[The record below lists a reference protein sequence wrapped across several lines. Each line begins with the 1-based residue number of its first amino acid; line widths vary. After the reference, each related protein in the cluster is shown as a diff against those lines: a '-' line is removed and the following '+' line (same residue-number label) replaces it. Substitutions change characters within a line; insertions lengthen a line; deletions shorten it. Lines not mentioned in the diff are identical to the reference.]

1 MQLKSNYIGQEV
13 RRVVFS
19 MKRPSGEFVHV
30 FSIFEKIEEDMQDY
44 DAFPPNCGKE
54 FNDCIKNAPGKEDK
68 IFFTVDRI
76 TMTEALY
83 DEPWKDYYSGKEQL
97 KTFTEDYQWATDKN
111 DWEILSSDEN
121 DRQELAS
128 ILPKRYV
135 AKYVRYC
142 VPKALP
148 DDVAIALGNT
158 KLKSQLSELSKRNL
172 GYDLTEHTKYLG
184 GFIFLTYGEIY
195 RRIYF
200 TEKDTCT
207 GIYCRV
213 DYKNRKP
220 LTIIGKRTGNDGNV
234 TGAKQFVLDGSKNIY
249 EMEFGS
255 TFKSL
260 EVSVID
266 DEGDLIDYWD
276 KLVFLHSIHF
286 DMRIGDREVHVQDEE
301 GNTIKTVQKYIDG
314 GRNVVGDKVVNN
326 GLMDSS
332 PEFSYRK
339 FEEALDFVFYDGDHD
354 NTETNI
360 RKSNDD
366 ILRILNGASTR
377 LYICDVFFDKKSL
390 LRFVLPMGSRTI
402 PVKILSGKKE
412 LKKDG
417 RREELASAIKAMNK
431 NGIANVECRL
441 LIGDK
446 AELHDRF
453 IVADENVWMLGC
465 SLNKFGSRATT
476 LIRVPK
482 EYRQKLIDR
491 AEEWWKDQALSVD
504 INSVKDDTTTKR
516 RCIFCEWLDKL
527 CGR

>member
-1 MQLKSNYIGQEV
+1 M
-13 RRVVFS
+13 
-19 MKRPSGEFVHV
+19 
-30 FSIFEKIEEDMQDY
+30 
-44 DAFPPNCGKE
+44 
-54 FNDCIKNAPGKEDK
+54 
-68 IFFTVDRI
+68 
-76 TMTEALY
+76 
-83 DEPWKDYYSGKEQL
+83 
-97 KTFTEDYQWATDKN
+97 
-111 DWEILSSDEN
+111 
-121 DRQELAS
+121 
-128 ILPKRYV
+128 
-135 AKYVRYC
+135 
-142 VPKALP
+142 
-148 DDVAIALGNT
+148 
-158 KLKSQLSELSKRNL
+158 
-172 GYDLTEHTKYLG
+172 
-184 GFIFLTYGEIY
+184 
-195 RRIYF
+195 
-200 TEKDTCT
+200 
-207 GIYCRV
+207 
-213 DYKNRKP
+213 
-220 LTIIGKRTGNDGNV
+220 
-234 TGAKQFVLDGSKNIY
+234 
-249 EMEFGS
+249 
-255 TFKSL
+255 
-260 EVSVID
+260 
-266 DEGDLIDYWD
+266 
-276 KLVFLHSIHF
+276 
-286 DMRIGDREVHVQDEE
+286 QDEE

-314 GRNVVGDKVVNN
+314 GRSVVGDKVVNN

-431 NGIANVECRL
+431 KGIANVECRL

-465 SLNKFGSRATT
+465 SLNEFGSRATT

>member
-1 MQLKSNYIGQEV
+1 
-13 RRVVFS
+13 
-19 MKRPSGEFVHV
+19 MKIPSGEFVHI
-30 FSIFEKIEEDMQDY
+30 FTIFEKVEKDMQDY
-44 DAFPPNCGKE
+44 AAFPPNCGNE
-54 FNDCIKNAPGKEDK
+54 FNDCIKNAPDKEGK

-83 DEPWKDYYSGKEQL
+83 DEPWKDYYSGTELL
-97 KTFTEDYQWATDKN
+97 KTFTEDYQWTTDKN
-111 DWEILSSDEN
+111 DWAILSSDEN
-121 DRQELAS
+121 DRQELVS
-128 ILPKRYV
+128 ILPKRY
-135 AKYVRYC
+135 APKYVRAC
-142 VPKALP
+142 VPEVLTDEVACALSNAKIKA
-148 DDVAIALGNT
+148 
-158 KLKSQLSELSKRNL
+158 QLSELSKKNL
-172 GYDLTEHTKYLG
+172 GYDLTEHSKYLG

-200 TEKDTCT
+200 TEKDTST

-213 DYKNRKP
+213 DYKKRKP
-220 LTIIGKRTGNDGNV
+220 LALICKRIGNDGNV
-234 TGAKQFVLDGSKNIY
+234 TGAKQFVLDGANNIY
-249 EMEFGS
+249 ELEFGS

-266 DEGDLIDYWD
+266 EEGDLIDYCD

-286 DMRIGDREVHVQDEE
+286 DMRIGDREVHVQDEG

-314 GRNVVGDKVVNN
+314 GTSVVGDKVANN

-332 PEFSYRK
+332 SEFSYRK

-390 LRFVLPMGSRTI
+390 LRFVLPMVSRTI

-417 RREELASAIKAMNK
+417 RREELASAIEEMNK

-465 SLNKFGSRATT
+465 SLNEFGNRATT
-476 LIRVPK
+476 LIRVPR
-482 EYRQKLIDR
+482 EYRQKLIGR
-491 AEEWWKDQALSVD
+491 AEEWWNDLTLSMD
-504 INSVKDDTTTKR
+504 INSVKDGTATKR
-516 RCIFCEWLDKL
+516 
-527 CGR
+527 